1 MKKGTTNLLLVDN
14 QDSFT
19 YNIRDYLSRLGA
31 QVQVLDRDSVSI
43 QHIEESDGVVFSPG
57 PGNPERLTSLLD
69 LIGQA
74 VARKPVLGI
83 CLGHQALAYYFG
95 AEIRQANPMHGKIS
109 KVHKVNDSSL
119 LNQIPDSFSVVRYHS
134 LYVDSIPDDL
144 IPILQTEDSILMAFQ
159 HQNLPVFG
167 IQFHPEAHLS
177 EFGLDM
183 LRNWLNMC

>member
-1 MKKGTTNLLLVDN
+1 MEKKTINLLLVDN

-19 YNIRDYLSRLGA
+19 YNIRDYLARLGA
-31 QVQVLDRDSVSI
+31 RVQVLDRDSVSLR
-43 QHIEESDGVVFSPG
+43 HIENSDGVVFSPG
-57 PGNPERLTSLLD
+57 PGNPAGMTQLLN

-95 AEIRQANPMHGKIS
+95 AQIRQANPMHGKIS

-159 HQNLPVFG
+159 HRIFPVFG

-183 LRNWLNMC
+183 LRNWINMC

>member
-1 MKKGTTNLLLVDN
+1 MGKKTINLLLVDN

-19 YNIRDYLSRLGA
+19 FNIRDYLARLGA
-31 QVQVLDRDSVSI
+31 RVQVLDRDSVSLG
-43 QHIEESDGVVFSPG
+43 HIENSDGVVFSPG
-57 PGNPERLTSLLD
+57 PGNPAGMTQLLN

-109 KVHKVNDSSL
+109 KVHKVNESSL

-144 IPILQTEDSILMAFQ
+144 IPILQTEDSILMAFE
-159 HQNLPVFG
+159 HRIFPVFG

-177 EFGLDM
+177 EFGLDI